1 MSDRPWGYGVT
12 KNTVGV
18 NGIDPVRQGF
28 ISPPQI
34 LGTLK
39 AIVSAT
45 YRRSFFAISL
55 ANRANAIRPYG
66 ILRHRSLGVIFSCST
81 KSTSQSF
88 IKYVARQSSSLYVT
102 IESRNSRSPLD
113 NHCAYQ

>member
-1 MSDRPWGYGVT
+1 MT

-34 LGTLK
+34 LDTLK
-39 AIVSAT
+39 AIVFCDISGDC
-45 YRRSFFAISL
+45 FLVESL

-81 KSTSQSF
+81 KFTSQSF
-88 IKYVARQSSSLYVT
+88 IKYVARQSSSL
-102 IESRNSRSPLD
+102 
-113 NHCAYQ
+113 